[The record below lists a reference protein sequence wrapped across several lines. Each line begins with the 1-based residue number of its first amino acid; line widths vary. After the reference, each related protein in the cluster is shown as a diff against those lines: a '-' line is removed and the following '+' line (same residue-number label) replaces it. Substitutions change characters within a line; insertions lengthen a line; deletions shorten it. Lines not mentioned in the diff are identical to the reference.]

1 MGRDAVF
8 GHYLR
13 DGEVKRFW
21 RKAAAVRFFKKA
33 IGDNESR
40 RRSRS
45 TGHPDHS
52 TEIMLTDINLTL
64 TFCLIFGVHYK
75 ESLCPIHAER
85 NDECINRM
93 PILSV

>member
-33 IGDNESR
+33 IGDNEVPEKITFD
-40 RRSRS
+40 RSS
-45 TGHPDHS
+45 
-52 TEIMLTDINLTL
+52 
-64 TFCLIFGVHYK
+64 
-75 ESLCPIHAER
+75 
-85 NDECINRM
+85 
-93 PILSV
+93 